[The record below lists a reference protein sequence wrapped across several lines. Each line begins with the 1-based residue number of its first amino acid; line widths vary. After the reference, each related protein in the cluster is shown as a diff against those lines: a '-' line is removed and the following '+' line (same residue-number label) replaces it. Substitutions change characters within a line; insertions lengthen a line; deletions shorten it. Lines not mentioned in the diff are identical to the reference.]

1 MTFIYLTKKYNNM
14 IYNFKKFNEE
24 LKMYDLDEN
33 TLSQINDNLLFRLK
47 EYRTS
52 ILLNM
57 DKKIDSRTIL
67 RELNK
72 EFTKEF
78 MDDLGLEDF
87 LNEVNNIL
95 SLEEVTKRMIRDHF
109 KKLYDKINKKA

>member
-1 MTFIYLTKKYNNM
+1 MKKYNIM

-24 LKMYDLDEN
+24 LKISDLDEN
-33 TLSQINDNLLFRLK
+33 TSSQIKDNLLFRLK

-57 DKKIDSRTIL
+57 DKKIDSKTII

-72 EFTKEF
+72 EFTKELC
-78 MDDLGLEDF
+78 DDLELEDF
-87 LNEVNNIL
+87 LNEINNIL
-95 SLEEVTKRMIRDHF
+95 SLEDVTKRMIRDHF
-109 KKLYDKINKKA
+109 KKLYDEINKK